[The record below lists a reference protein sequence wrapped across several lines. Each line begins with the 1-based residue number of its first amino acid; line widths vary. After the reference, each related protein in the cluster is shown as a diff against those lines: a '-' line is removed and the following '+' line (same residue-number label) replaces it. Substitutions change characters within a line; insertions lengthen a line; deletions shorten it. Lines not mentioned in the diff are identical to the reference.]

1 MTGENKRENIKV
13 ELEMASKI
21 LSEADLLFENGF
33 YSGAVSRLYYSL
45 LHTIRAL
52 LLTKGLEP
60 RSHEGALRIF
70 SLHFVKDGPF
80 EPAFSHIFSRLMK
93 YREEA
98 DYNPAYVFTK
108 EDFVQ
113 SRKEAGDLA
122 DKIKACLKKKKYF

>member
-1 MTGENKRENIKV
+1 MTEENKRENIKV
-13 ELEMASKI
+13 EMESASKI
-21 LSEADLLFENGF
+21 LSEADLLFKNGF

-80 EPAFSHIFSRLMK
+80 EPASSHIFSRLMK

-113 SRKEAGDLA
+113 SRKEAGELA
-122 DKIKACLKKKKYF
+122 DKIKACLKKKKYL

>member
-1 MTGENKRENIKV
+1 MTEENKRENIKV
-13 ELEMASKI
+13 ELESASKI
-21 LSEADLLFENGF
+21 LSEADLLFKNGF

-52 LLTKGLEP
+52 LLSKGLEP

-80 EPAFSHIFSRLMK
+80 EAASSHIFSRLMK

-113 SRKEAGDLA
+113 CRKEAGELA
-122 DKIKACLKKKKYF
+122 DKIRAYLKKKKYL